1 VGTDRY
7 RPVVGL
13 TMALLHERLLR
24 AAAGALLLA
33 TLSACEGNDEASVRS
48 ERSPASVTTTSV
60 DDAVHEAGVATG
72 SVDDP
77 NVFVNVTNQSYDDPD
92 VHVTISVAAQVFVDQ
107 NFPVKG
113 QHHVVE
119 FELSL
124 PPGEHQ
130 LEVTSDTG
138 VEHLVP
144 VSVSEDDPVY
154 VHLAYWDIGDEEPYF
169 HSAVGNEPFGYG

>member
-1 VGTDRY
+1 
-7 RPVVGL
+7 
-13 TMALLHERLLR
+13 MALFRERLLK
-24 AAAGALLLA
+24 AAAAALLFA
-33 TLSACEGNDEASVRS
+33 TLPACDGNDEAGVRS
-48 ERSPASVTTTSV
+48 EASRASETTSSV
-60 DDAVHEAGVATG
+60 AELTQEAGVPTG

-92 VHVTISVAAQVFVDQ
+92 VHITISAAGQPFVDQ
-107 NFPVKG
+107 SFPVKG
-113 QHHVVE
+113 QHHVVG

-124 PPGEHQ
+124 APGEHQ

-144 VSVSEDDPVY
+144 VSVSEDEPVY

-169 HSAVGNEPFGYG
+169 HSAVRDEPFGYG